1 MATRQEKDT
10 RFICFWVGF
19 VVGFFVLCG
28 ISALSSRQDASTYLN
43 NKKYVIDTT
52 MIVHH
57 QDTTYKYQFI
67 KK

>member
-1 MATRQEKDT
+1 MPTKQEKDM

-19 VVGFFVLCG
+19 VVGFFVVLG
-28 ISALSSRQDASTYLN
+28 ISAMSSRQDASTYLN
-43 NKKYVIDTT
+43 NEKYVIDTT